1 MSKARGLRPGVVG
14 KLESRMTADGEREQ
28 SGSVSESG
36 SKRRVMGFG
45 QEKPGSVA
53 VLATLCIEV

>member
-36 SKRRVMGFG
+36 SGSGAMESVIRRG
-45 QEKPGSVA
+45 
-53 VLATLCIEV
+53 LALA